1 MNGTGSRRIAWVSA
15 SLAAGPVYL
24 TAHAAGAFLD
34 ILPQPVLIT
43 PAAAMGFF
51 LGLIPAIIGG
61 FFAAMIPL
69 GVAIASM
76 SALARCRPALRAP
89 PLWATTGAAA
99 GALIA
104 FVLQTDEWG
113 PAFALVC
120 TGAVSLRLAR
130 AFLDWPSLHRLPD
143 LRPARAVTHLS
154 GSRQ

>member
-24 TAHAAGAFLD
+24 AARSAGAFLD
-34 ILPQPVLIT
+34 MLPQPVLIT
-43 PAAAMGFF
+43 PAAAVGFF

-61 FFAAMIPL
+61 FFAAMVPL

-76 SALARCRPALRAP
+76 AALARCWPLLRAP
-89 PLWATTGAAA
+89 PLWAAAGAAA

-130 AFLDWPSLHRLPD
+130 AFLDFPSLQQLPSIRRSFADPHFSKD
-143 LRPARAVTHLS
+143 LS
-154 GSRQ
+154 